1 MKFKSLKFAPIPLNI
16 RRVTFLGM
24 ENIGALNE
32 SDFAL
37 IEHFRDLNF
46 SINELEGEG
55 DEKPVVIF
63 SGDYGFYFDE
73 K

>member
-1 MKFKSLKFAPIPLNI
+1 MKFKSLKFAPIPLNS
-16 RRVTFLGM
+16 RRVTFLAM

-32 SDFAL
+32 TDFSL
-37 IEHFRDLNF
+37 IDCFRELNY

-55 DEKPVVIF
+55 DKKPVVMF